1 MNRKEVKKYIKY
13 LKFNRFE
20 MPKKKNCEICGNK
33 KTKLLQ
39 KKISWNNNKFGVLP
53 VHCCLKCGFV
63 FQNPRFSKKFY
74 FDYYKKTYRDI
85 TLKTQV
91 PPKIYLKDQKN
102 RGEKLYKFI
111 KKFLPKKGSMVD
123 LGCSVGLMMRPFLRN
138 GWNCQ
143 GSDPIKG
150 YVEYGKNKFKLPVQ
164 WMQSEDMKLKKNSLD
179 LIIIMGSLE
188 HVVDVNIIMRKCAL
202 AAKKNCLFVLEAR
215 GDPLGN
221 TKKFFNQSHHRYFF
235 GNTFELT
242 MIKYGFKPFLT
253 TKYPITGET
262 RENTIFCLGRFK
274 GKKVSKNF
282 KSLIKNGKRET
293 FEDVFFKLKYHDYLA
308 KRNPGKLLLR

>member
-1 MNRKEVKKYIKY
+1 MNKKEVKSYIKY
-13 LKFNRFE
+13 LKFHKFE
-20 MPKKKNCEICGNK
+20 MPKKKNCEICDNK
-33 KTKLLQ
+33 KTRLLQ
-39 KKISWNNNKFGVLP
+39 RKISWNNNKFGILP

-85 TLKTQV
+85 TLKTQI
-91 PPKIYLKDQKN
+91 PPKIYLKDQRS

-111 KKFLPKKGSMVD
+111 KNYLPKKGSMVD
-123 LGCSVGLMMRPFLRN
+123 LGCSVGLMMKPFLKN
-138 GWNCQ
+138 GWKCQ

-150 YVEYGKNKFKLPVQ
+150 YAEYGKNKFKLPVQ
-164 WMQSEDMKLKKNSLD
+164 WMQSEDMELKKNSLD

-188 HVVDVNIIMRKCAL
+188 HVTDVNVIMKKCAE
-202 AAKKNCLFVLEAR
+202 AAKKNCLLVLEAR

-221 TKKFFNQSHHRYFF
+221 TKGFFNQSHHRYFF

-242 MIKYGFKPFLT
+242 MIKHGFNPFLT

-262 RENTIFCLGRFK
+262 RENTIFCLGRFE
-274 GKKVSKNF
+274 GKKISKNF

-293 FEDVFFKLKYHDYLA
+293 YEDVVYKLKYHDYLA